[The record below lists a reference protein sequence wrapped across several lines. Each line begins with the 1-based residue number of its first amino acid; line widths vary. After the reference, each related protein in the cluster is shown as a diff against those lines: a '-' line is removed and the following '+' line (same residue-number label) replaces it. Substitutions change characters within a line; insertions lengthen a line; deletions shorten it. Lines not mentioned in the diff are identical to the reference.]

1 MKQGDSLSPV
11 IFLLFINDLAQELA
25 GMNVGTLFDQRKI
38 PILMYADDIV
48 LLSDSEKEM
57 QTMLDHVHKWCKK
70 WLMAVNLDKTKIVHF
85 RKAKTPRSEYIY
97 KYGSQPV
104 EYANVYKYLGMYFDE
119 HLTFEHNEEQL
130 TLAGNRALGGIISK
144 LKQNDCMSY
153 EVYTKCVFTCVKPVI
168 EYGSEIVGVYNH
180 GKLERVINA
189 AARAFL
195 GVHKFCPISAMYK
208 DLGWMQYST
217 LKLINV
223 LRYWNKLIKMKHDRL
238 TKAVFDYMYDNQS
251 IGSWCYY
258 VKEMFRKMDK
268 LTVFQNKVE
277 CDIQEI
283 KGKVHQMQT
292 DNLDREITKKPK
304 LRLFKQLVKDER
316 NPQVYVKLN
325 INASERSL
333 LSQLRMGILPIRLE
347 TGRFNNLKIDD
358 RVCMICNNGEIEDEI
373 HFLFSCNKYED
384 IRAKFISDICRK
396 NPELNNIDK
405 VELLSICFRQHTRQL
420 AKYVYNIF
428 EKRKELAY
436 NTNV

>member
-1 MKQGDSLSPV
+1 MGIYSCFIDLRKAFDCVNREMLMYKILNSGINGKMYMNLKTLYNCEKTKSCIRINDNVTDWFITGQGVKQGDSLSPV

-189 AARAFL
+189 AARAF
-195 GVHKFCPISAMYK
+195 FPP
-208 DLGWMQYST
+208 
-217 LKLINV
+217 
-223 LRYWNKLIKMKHDRL
+223 
-238 TKAVFDYMYDNQS
+238 
-251 IGSWCYY
+251 
-258 VKEMFRKMDK
+258 KE
-268 LTVFQNKVE
+268 
-277 CDIQEI
+277 
-283 KGKVHQMQT
+283 
-292 DNLDREITKKPK
+292 
-304 LRLFKQLVKDER
+304 
-316 NPQVYVKLN
+316 
-325 INASERSL
+325 
-333 LSQLRMGILPIRLE
+333 
-347 TGRFNNLKIDD
+347 NN
-358 RVCMICNNGEIEDEI
+358 
-373 HFLFSCNKYED
+373 
-384 IRAKFISDICRK
+384 
-396 NPELNNIDK
+396 
-405 VELLSICFRQHTRQL
+405 
-420 AKYVYNIF
+420 
-428 EKRKELAY
+428 
-436 NTNV
+436 